1 MNAMRCS
8 VKRSSSPE
16 PECTAIGA
24 PGAAVARCPRKGRL
38 PLAATAIGAPG
49 AAAAHCPR
57 RGRLPLAVAVNGH
70 RAAPPLPASLAKERC
85 NHDPPLPARWACSGL
100 PVVSAVASVRWR
112 AAHDRPPTSLP
123 KWLCRAQSPL
133 AVPRAAPASGAGP
146 RATAV
151 PVAARSRAD
160 RQSRPPP
167 SAPSDPR
174 PAPACAQPASPAREP
189 RRPTTASPRACSCR
203 SPAPPATAAAPF
215 SESCTAAPGAAGGA
229 GAGTDV
235 AGTASAQTGVA
246 GGRLPVHF
254 WTHRTANGPTHLKA
268 AIWQVPPH
276 GMQTAFSMGQ
286 SWGLTSAC
294 RTPVPRRGRLG
305 SSGQP
310 AAAGAGARSRHD
322 ERSTNGQSATEFRI
336 RPYRRPGLR

>member
-229 GAGTDV
+229 ACRHRRGRHRLGEDRRCAQTATCPFLDTSYSERTDAPEGGDL
-235 AGTASAQTGVA
+235 AGTATRDADGVQHGTVLGA
-246 GGRLPVHF
+246 DQRLPDP
-254 WTHRTANGPTHLKA
+254 GA
-268 AIWQVPPH
+268 ATW
-276 GMQTAFSMGQ
+276 
-286 SWGLTSAC
+286 
-294 RTPVPRRGRLG
+294 
-305 SSGQP
+305 
-310 AAAGAGARSRHD
+310 
-322 ERSTNGQSATEFRI
+322 
-336 RPYRRPGLR
+336 